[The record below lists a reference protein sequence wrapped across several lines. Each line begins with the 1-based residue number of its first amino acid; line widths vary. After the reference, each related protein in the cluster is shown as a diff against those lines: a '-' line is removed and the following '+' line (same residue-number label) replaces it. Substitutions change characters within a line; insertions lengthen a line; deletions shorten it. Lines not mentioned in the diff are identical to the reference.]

1 MNSKTIHLKPLS
13 QEMASV
19 PPSRTLTAGAGLTG
33 GGDLSADRTF
43 DVGAGTGIVVNADD
57 VQLDLA
63 SDRNVDHSGVVLTAG
78 AGLTGGGDIT
88 ASRTFNIGT
97 ADVNRIVVNADDIDL
112 ATTAVTPGSYTNADI
127 TVDQYGRLTAAADG
141 TINAAVTAWR
151 YRTATAE
158 ADPGGG
164 NFRLDN
170 TTIASATEFYIST
183 VADNGVDFTN
193 LLDAINVGDEVY
205 IQNLGDADEALL
217 LTINTITD
225 NTTWYSFGITVQD
238 TASAATWTANEV
250 FGINWFIN
258 AGTGGTGDVVGPAS
272 STDNAVARYDGTTGK
287 LIQNSGVLADDAG
300 NFTALSGTFG
310 GSLTIGGSIV
320 VAGTV
325 DGRDVQLDGAVQD
338 AHIAD
343 GDIHV
348 DHTGVV
354 LTAGAGLTGGGDIS
368 ASRSFDI
375 VAGDTSITVN
385 PNDITVGVINA
396 SQHGTQ
402 TDGTLH
408 AIATETVPGF
418 VERATQAEVDAGT
431 DTERYITPDT
441 LEGTTIFDTRYVDF
455 VSNQSITGVK
465 TFAPFAS
472 GVLGQEDIVIGDPAD
487 YGLLKIG
494 DSIWGRTAFN
504 ALTLDLDGSVLIY
517 NESTPPTSNIEFAFA
532 DAGNDIRFAL
542 AVPGAGNATYS
553 PRSMLIAGPAV
564 LDDEIVTV
572 GYWRTNNN
580 IFDNIDCDTATN
592 GADLGVQNDLE
603 VEGQIW
609 TDLIQESTPAAGV
622 TLRADDGGAGGG
634 SGGVGDM
641 VWDGN
646 QIALFPSD
654 ITFGEG
660 YLIGWGATGDP
671 TTPFANRWNLNSASG
686 FSFIF
691 SNANFP
697 QWIVGSTDPT
707 SAWFIDGNGNKDIRI
722 NTLDT
727 GFDQDNVVYFGY
739 GGINLQDDAGD
750 AIFIRSPFAVAGT
763 YTLTLPPTDG
773 NTGDILVNQDG
784 AGTLDW
790 APGPVSAL
798 PGAFS
803 ATISTN
809 ITTTAATVDINNEIH
824 DPDNNYAI
832 AAGEITVTEA
842 GYYDISFNCAIDDD
856 STTGATRSRITGFI
870 EVDNGG
876 GFTALPQSYTAV
888 YAREASDGQGL
899 GASCIAELNAG
910 AVVRFRIVSSL
921 TTDTSTRAN
930 EAGLS
935 IHRVRLQ

>member
-88 ASRTFNIGT
+88 ASRTFDIGT
-97 ADVNRIVVNADDIDL
+97 AGSDRIVVNADDIDL
-112 ATTAVTPGSYTNADI
+112 ATTAVTPGSYTNTDL
-127 TVDQYGRLTAAADG
+127 TVDQYGRITAAANG
-141 TINAAVTAWR
+141 TGGATLTQAWR
-151 YRTATAE
+151 YRTNTAA

-164 NFRLDN
+164 NFRLNN
-170 TTIASATEFYIST
+170 TTIASATALYISDVT
-183 VADNGVDFTN
+183 DNGVDFSTI
-193 LLDAINVGDEVY
+193 LDALQIGDEIY
-205 IQNLGDADEALL
+205 LQNANDADEAALV
-217 LTINTITD
+217 TISSITD
-225 NTTWYSFGITVQD
+225 NGTWWNFGITVND
-238 TASAATWTANEV
+238 TGASATWTANRV
-250 FGINWFIN
+250 FGFIFAIN
-258 AGTGGTGDVVGPAS
+258 AGSGGGVPASRTLTAGAGLTGGGDLSADRTFDVG
-272 STDNAVARYDGTTGK
+272 
-287 LIQNSGVLADDAG
+287 
-300 NFTALSGTFG
+300 
-310 GSLTIGGSIV
+310 
-320 VAGTV
+320 AGTGITV
-325 DGRDVQLDGAVQD
+325 NADDVQLDLASTRNT
-338 AHIAD
+338 
-343 GDIHV
+343 
-348 DHTGVV
+348 DHTGVI

-396 SQHGTQ
+396 TQHGTQ

-455 VSNQSITGVK
+455 VSNQSITGIK

-472 GVLGQEDIVIGDPAD
+472 GVLGQEDVVIGDPAD
-487 YGLLKIG
+487 YGLMKIG

-504 ALTLDLDGSVLIY
+504 ALSLDLDGSTLIY
-517 NESTPPTSNIEFAFA
+517 NETTPVTSNIEFAFA

-930 EAGLS
+930 EVGLS